1 MNRYELLKINED
13 VIFQFVKN
21 GILSYKII
29 RDMEIFESYLQLQED
44 LTQEL
49 KFVLLG
55 EEFGLSHKT
64 IEPIIYTMKN
74 EIR

>member
-1 MNRYELLKINED
+1 MNRYELLKENED